1 MREELQGGIRF
12 LLEGHVADAVMVS
25 YRRFTEVMPE
35 HAHGENVYE
44 IHLVTEGT
52 GKVLMNRKEYEVGPG
67 VLYITGPGVLHE
79 QIPDKGAP
87 VTEFGVY
94 LQLEDGVKG
103 GELTATLKRN
113 PMWCGPAKEELFSL
127 TERILAEQGEA
138 VFGQAELLPHL
149 LAQFVIECIRSVNR
163 KKREKKEKPVPE
175 ERFVTHA
182 MQEENALLV
191 IDEIFL
197 YDYRDITLP
206 ELAKRLG
213 FSVRQTQRLLERIY
227 GKSFTR
233 KKLEARMS
241 AAMTLLRNSRYSIT
255 EISEQ
260 LGYSSM
266 EHFSCAFAKY
276 YGYVPSKIRK
286 GSTEE
291 NGSASGRKR

>member
-1 MREELQGGIRF
+1 MEYRLLAVDMDGTVLNSEKKISHRTDAAIRKAMTQGKEVLFATGRCPAEVRRELKIYPE
-12 LLEGHVADAVMVS
+12 MS
-25 YRRFTEVMPE
+25 YVLCLSGALVLDLKKGKAMT
-35 HAHGENVYE
+35 NV
-44 IHLVTEGT
+44 T
-52 GKVLMNRKEYEVGPG
+52 
-67 VLYITGPGVLHE
+67 
-79 QIPDKGAP
+79 IP
-87 VTEFGVY
+87 
-94 LQLEDGVKG
+94 
-103 GELTATLKRN
+103 R
-113 PMWCGPAKEELFSL
+113 SL

-291 NGSASGRKR
+291 NGGVSGRKR

>member
-1 MREELQGGIRF
+1 MKEELQGGIRF
-12 LLEGHVADAVMVS
+12 LLEDHVADAVMVS
-25 YRRFTEVMPE
+25 YRRFTKVMPE

-52 GKVLMNRKEYEVGPG
+52 GKVLLNRMEYGVSPG

-79 QIPDKGAP
+79 QIPDKGAS

-94 LQLEDGVKG
+94 LQLESGVTG
-103 GELTATLKRN
+103 GELTGTLQQN
-113 PMWCGPAKEELFSL
+113 PLWCGKGKEELFAL
-127 TERILAEQGEA
+127 TERILAEQDKEL
-138 VFGQAELLPHL
+138 FGQAEMLPHL
-149 LAQFVIECIRSVNR
+149 LAQFVIECIRSIHWKQRR
-163 KKREKKEKPVPE
+163 KKQKPVPE
-175 ERFVTHA
+175 EYFATHA
-182 MQEENALLV
+182 VQEENAQLV

-206 ELAKRLG
+206 QMAKRLG

-227 GKSFTR
+227 GKTFTR

-241 AAMTLLRNSRYSIT
+241 AAMALLQNSRYSIT

-266 EHFSCAFAKY
+266 EHFSYAFAKY
-276 YGYVPSKIRK
+276 YGYVPSIIRK
-286 GSTEE
+286 KGTEE
-291 NGSASGRKR
+291 SS

>member
-1 MREELQGGIRF
+1 MKEELQGGIRF
-12 LLEGHVADAVMVS
+12 LLENHMADAVMVS
-25 YRRFTEVMPE
+25 YRRFTKVMPE

-44 IHLVTEGT
+44 IHLVTEGR
-52 GKVLMNRKEYEVGPG
+52 GKVLMNRTEYEVGPG

-94 LQLEDGVKG
+94 LQFESDVMG
-103 GELTATLKRN
+103 GELTGTLQQN
-113 PMWCGPAKEELFSL
+113 PMWCGEGREELYTL
-127 TERILAEQGEA
+127 AERILAEQEEEL
-138 VFGQAELLPHL
+138 FGQAEILPHL
-149 LAQFVIECIRSVNR
+149 LAQFVIECIRSINR
-163 KKREKKEKPVPE
+163 KQRRKKQKPVPE
-175 ERFVTHA
+175 EYFATHA
-182 MQEENALLV
+182 VKEENAQLV

-206 ELAKRLG
+206 EMAKRLG

-227 GKSFTR
+227 GKTFTR

-241 AAMTLLRNSRYSIT
+241 AAMALLQNSRYNIT

-266 EHFSCAFAKY
+266 EHFSYAFAKY
-276 YGYVPSKIRK
+276 YGYVPSVVRK
-286 GSTEE
+286 
-291 NGSASGRKR
+291 NGITGNTPNANVW